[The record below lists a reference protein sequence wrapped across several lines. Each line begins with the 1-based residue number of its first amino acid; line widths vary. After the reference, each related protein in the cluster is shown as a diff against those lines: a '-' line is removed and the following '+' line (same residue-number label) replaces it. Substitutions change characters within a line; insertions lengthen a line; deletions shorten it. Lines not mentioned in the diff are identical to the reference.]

1 MNFLAI
7 DTTMP
12 QLAIAVSANG
22 KHKSYCYDIAP
33 QKHNS
38 VLLVKINEVLKDVGC
53 TLNDMDCFGVV
64 IGPGSFTGIRV
75 GVATINA
82 FAFALRK
89 NVVEM
94 TSLELARYTAK
105 NEDILALIDC
115 KHGNYYAALF
125 KGEKVEYMEINEQEA
140 KKYNVKHVY
149 YDKASNEALFFVMS
163 DKVEQQAFVKRA
175 KPFYM
180 KKSSAEIKFGL

>member
-22 KHKSYCYDIAP
+22 KHKSYWYDIAP

-94 TSLELARYTAK
+94 TSLELAVIPQRTKTYSRLSTASTAIITPLCLK
-105 NEDILALIDC
+105 
-115 KHGNYYAALF
+115 
-125 KGEKVEYMEINEQEA
+125 EKRWNTWKSTNKRQRSIMSSMCIMTKLRMRHYFSSCPIRW
-140 KKYNVKHVY
+140 
-149 YDKASNEALFFVMS
+149 SN
-163 DKVEQQAFVKRA
+163 
-175 KPFYM
+175 KP
-180 KKSSAEIKFGL
+180 L